1 MEASWEDIVER
12 EIGRYHD
19 GEARLPAEA
28 DPRQRQLTRMGNAAN
43 GAGLALLML
52 RRDEEAAQ
60 WLHHAAARW
69 RESFRDAPPGSWG
82 RPIGAIKA
90 LLLAGDRQGSADA
103 ARWALEAGAGSGESP
118 IGRYAATLA
127 HLALGQDEG
136 AGTLAAS
143 IRGRDDFPQD
153 VAEALAAL
161 ASGDR
166 AGYGAAVQS
175 VLESFEQRDEYLEDV
190 PIADTVM
197 VLQTLA
203 EPRGLKAE
211 LSSPL
216 LPRGYSPS
224 V

>member
-1 MEASWEDIVER
+1 MDTAAWEDIVER

-52 RRDEEAAQ
+52 GRDAEAAQ

-69 RESFRDAPPGSWG
+69 RESFADAPPGSWG

-90 LLLAGDRQGSADA
+90 LLLAGDLEGARDA

-127 HLALGQDEG
+127 HLVLDQDEE
-136 AGTLAAS
+136 ARTLAIS
-143 IRGRDDFPQD
+143 IRGRDDFPHD
-153 VAEALAAL
+153 VADALSTLAA
-161 ASGDR
+161 GDR
-166 AGYGAAVQS
+166 PGYVPAVES

-190 PIADTVM
+190 PIADTVL
-197 VLQTLA
+197 VLQALA
-203 EPRGLKAE
+203 EPRHLVAE
-211 LSSPL
+211 LASPL
-216 LPRGYSPS
+216 LPG
-224 V
+224 